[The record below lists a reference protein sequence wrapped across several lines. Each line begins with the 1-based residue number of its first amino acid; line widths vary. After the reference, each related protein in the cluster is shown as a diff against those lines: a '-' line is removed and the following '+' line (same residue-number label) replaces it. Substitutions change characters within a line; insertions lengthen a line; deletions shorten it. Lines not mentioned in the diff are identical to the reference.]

1 MKCCGRVLTEADLT
15 LLDGDPEL
23 VSDDLLLNFVWHPPG
38 CFDED
43 EYEAAWRRLAYRVV
57 QVMEDDPHAS
67 LAEGLALARPFT
79 WPENERAALRAQLTG
94 AIRRAAGDDERWP
107 ALDALFQ
114 TAALLDE
121 SLTPWLRLVDTFPD
135 EVVVHLVREWTSAVQ
150 CTTKGDYGSLLVWQN
165 PTPGEEMREWL
176 FRPALRD
183 RLSGVDSEAAQDAF
197 LHVDWF
203 AEEFSTR

>member
-1 MKCCGRVLTEADLT
+1 MTEADLM

-23 VSDDLLLNFVWHPPG
+23 VSDDLLQNFAWHQSG

-43 EYEAAWRRLAYRVV
+43 EYRNAWRRLAYRVV
-57 QVMEDDPHAS
+57 QVLEDDPNIA
-67 LAEGLALARPFT
+67 LAEGMMLARPLT
-79 WPENERAALRAQLTG
+79 WPEDERAALRAQLTD
-94 AIRRAAGDDERWP
+94 ALRRAAGDEERWP
-107 ALDALFQ
+107 ALEALFQ
-114 TAALLDE
+114 AAARLDE

-135 EVVVHLVREWTSAVQ
+135 EVVTYLAGSWASAVQ
-150 CTTKGDYGSLLVWQN
+150 CTTEGDYGYTLDWED

-183 RLSGVDSEAAQDAF
+183 RLSEMDSEAAQDVY
-197 LHVDWF
+197 LQIDWF